1 MENNSQQI
9 FKDALAMP
17 PVDKASLIE
26 KLFHSFDK
34 EKQQAIDQSWATE
47 AESRIDAF
55 ENGEL
60 KPLKS
65 KTDFQHSHTHN
76 FYVCHL
82 SYIKLQKD

>member
-55 ENGEL
+55 ENGKISSRSFSAIL
-60 KPLKS
+60 NDLNNK
-65 KTDFQHSHTHN
+65 
-76 FYVCHL
+76 
-82 SYIKLQKD
+82 